1 MGDVSL
7 SDAEFG
13 YRTIHNYM
21 YFKTSHVKGPQ
32 DGTGAN
38 LKHKVDMEIIKG
50 NVIIQNAKDLFKFT
64 ENNLKTPA
72 PSHYQ
77 SENEQLERQSFFY
90 VDKVNRDRRRRY
102 LKVKGNRAIQCSFQ
116 KQFM

>member
-1 MGDVSL
+1 MGDVSF

-38 LKHKVDMEIIKG
+38 LKHKVDMEIIKR

-64 ENNLKTPA
+64 ENSSSFTLPARKCATEKT
-72 PSHYQ
+72 
-77 SENEQLERQSFFY
+77 NFL
-90 VDKVNRDRRRRY
+90 
-102 LKVKGNRAIQCSFQ
+102 LCG
-116 KQFM
+116 